1 LVEYYGNPE
10 GTGAAHGAIESYC
23 KQQGLVAGEPAIE
36 EYVTDPA
43 SEPDTS
49 KWLTR
54 IYYPLVSKG

>member
-1 LVEYYGNPE
+1 M
-10 GTGAAHGAIESYC
+10 AIEGYC
-23 KQQGLVAGEPAIE
+23 KQHGLEAGVPAIE